1 MIDWNR
7 NDFRWNSSSENNAGS
22 RNGNFEKFFKKLLK
36 TFLAEASTT
45 PEQRAEPE
53 WATPPGYVHD
63 DPPSSEGSGY
73 GVYYRTVQRIV
84 AIPDSTVTEGFTSS
98 ELEKT
103 PSVYEEDSSPACHSS
118 DTPADMSTSSG
129 FTQSDA
135 LTILTERRRRRDSSA
150 ILGVSFSIFNY
161 Y

>member
-1 MIDWNR
+1 V
-7 NDFRWNSSSENNAGS
+7 
-22 RNGNFEKFFKKLLK
+22 
-36 TFLAEASTT
+36 EAATT
-45 PEQRAEPE
+45 PEQRVEPE

-103 PSVYEEDSSPACHSS
+103 PSVYEEDTSPAQHSS
-118 DTPADMSTSSG
+118 GTPADMSTASG

-135 LTILTERRRRRDSSA
+135 LTILTERRQRRRDSSA
-150 ILGVSFSIFNY
+150 ILGVSFFSFFNNY
-161 Y
+161 